1 MVPQLKY
8 FLLDR
13 FAGVLYRIRDLF
25 VRHAKRFIQR
35 TGSHQANGCYQ
46 VRFPSFFR
54 ILIPKLPP
62 CSVCSEF
69 IGDAVEDTASS
80 ASLADF
86 SPARPS
92 IFRRVEH
99 GFVTIDEIREKLI
112 TAREI
117 RAFRASEL
125 SARGTEQTTRGSRM
139 TAIQNPII
147 QRRSDTNLQRH
158 NRHTH
163 TQANVDIEM
172 T

>member
-1 MVPQLKY
+1 M
-8 FLLDR
+8 
-13 FAGVLYRIRDLF
+13 
-25 VRHAKRFIQR
+25 
-35 TGSHQANGCYQ
+35 SHVSY
-46 VRFPSFFR
+46 
-54 ILIPKLPP
+54 
-62 CSVCSEF
+62 SEF
-69 IGDAVEDTASS
+69 IGDAVDDTASG

-92 IFRRVEH
+92 IFRRVEQ

-125 SARGTEQTTRGSRM
+125 SGAEQAGRGSRM

-163 TQANVDIEM
+163 THTQANIDIEM